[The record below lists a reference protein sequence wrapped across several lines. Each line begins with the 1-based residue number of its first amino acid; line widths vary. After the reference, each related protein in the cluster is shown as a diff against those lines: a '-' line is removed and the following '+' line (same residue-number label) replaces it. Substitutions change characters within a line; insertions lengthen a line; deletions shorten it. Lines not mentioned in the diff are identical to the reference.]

1 MPREDSVLPSGRHP
15 LVFEQVIEP
24 LIRRLATEP
33 GGHVLVPAPW
43 CPTGLGPRDLRRA
56 ADLPSVHRAILDD
69 ADHPRLRSVFAD
81 RQGLIDY
88 VRARKPVHPLRWGAG
103 IGRLQRFTGAM
114 EPVA

>member
-1 MPREDSVLPSGRHP
+1 MPREDSVLSSGRHP

-56 ADLPSVHRAILDD
+56 AGLPSVHRAILDD
-69 ADHPRLRSVFAD
+69 ADHPRLR
-81 RQGLIDY
+81 
-88 VRARKPVHPLRWGAG
+88 WGAG
-103 IGRLQRFTGAM
+103 IGRLQCFTGAM